1 MPSAIPN
8 GKNLSVP
15 KQENIKMTDTNTST
29 PAPAFLETYIRE
41 QRKKKDILLMTHIVM
56 GYPSFDASFEIVRQ
70 MVEAGVDLME
80 LQIPFS
86 EPMADGPVILKANQ
100 AALDSG
106 ATVEQCFEFAQ
117 KVSDSFDIPF
127 LFMTYGNI
135 LYKYGMDAFAAR
147 MSQIGVKG
155 AIVPDLPPEEADD
168 YLSAM
173 KKQDLSA
180 VYIFSPETSDQRMK
194 MIDTHTTGFIY
205 CLARKGVTGKET
217 QFSSDMSTYLARCQK
232 NTRLPTAVGFGVKEK
247 ADVDFLVGK
256 TDIAVVG
263 SQTIREVEQ
272 KGVDATGPF
281 IRSLTEGDIK

>member
-1 MPSAIPN
+1 MSDTTTSA
-8 GKNLSVP
+8 
-15 KQENIKMTDTNTST
+15 

-56 GYPSFDASFEIVRQ
+56 GYPSFEASFEIVRQ
-70 MVEAGVDLME
+70 MVDAGVDLME

-100 AALDSG
+100 AALDRG
-106 ATVEQCFEFAQ
+106 ATVEKCFAFAQ

-135 LYKYGMDAFAAR
+135 LFKYGMDAFASR
-147 MSQIGVKG
+147 MSEIGIKG
-155 AIVPDLPPEEADD
+155 AIVPDFPPEEAGD

-173 KKQDLSA
+173 NKYDLSP
-180 VYIFSPETSDQRMK
+180 VFIFSPETSDQRMQ
-194 MIDTHTTGFIY
+194 MINTHATGFIY

-217 QFSSDMSTYLARCQK
+217 QFSSEMGSYLDRCRQF
-232 NTRLPTAVGFGVKEK
+232 TRLPTAVGFGVKEK

-256 TDIAVVG
+256 ADIAVVG

-281 IRSLTEGDIK
+281 IRSLTE

>member
-1 MPSAIPN
+1 
-8 GKNLSVP
+8 
-15 KQENIKMTDTNTST
+15 MTDANTST
-29 PAPAFLETYIRE
+29 PASDFLETYIRE
-41 QRKKKDILLMTHIVM
+41 QRRKKDILLMTHIVM

-100 AALDSG
+100 ADLDSG
-106 ATVEQCFEFAQ
+106 ATVEQCFAFAQ

-147 MSQIGVKG
+147 MAQIGMKG
-155 AIVPDLPPEEADD
+155 AIVPDLPPEEAGD

-173 KKQDLSA
+173 KKHDMSA
-180 VYIFSPETSDQRMK
+180 VYIFSPETSDQRMR
-194 MIDTHTTGFIY
+194 MIDTHAGGFIY

-217 QFSSDMSTYLARCQK
+217 QFSSDMGNYLARCQK

-281 IRSLTEGDIK
+281 IRSLIEL